1 MRSLVMVD
9 QNTPYTRR
17 KSTLPKLPAN
27 DTHGLQEPSPI
38 TGELIEWEMLVLPS
52 NEIPAKTIKSQY
64 NKRSKKHLT
73 RAAVNDIL
81 PEISELKRNT
91 QYVKAVE
98 IGGKY
103 EILEGVRRTTAVSY
117 VPDGKLYMLVAK
129 SLSEE
134 EKRHYAQMSD
144 VYREPTQLDIGYSAL
159 EIREQYK
166 QQGDVIRDFK
176 LAEMFAVST
185 GKMSEAIA
193 SASLPDSLILL
204 FPALEFIQV
213 RFLRQVIAWI
223 KVNELDKFGEV
234 IKRFEQL
241 SEDDKNIQRE
251 SVTLQKK
258 ILKELAASVAKEVE
272 FSPATTL
279 FTHIDVIDGIGLSVK
294 PTGEVL
300 LSIDTNELGDE
311 YLELM
316 RELISKKN
324 N

>member
-1 MRSLVMVD
+1 MVD
-9 QNTPYTRR
+9 QNTPYSRR
-17 KSTLPKLPAN
+17 KSTLPRLTVK

-52 NEIPAKTIKSQY
+52 SEISAKTIKSQY

-81 PEISELKRNT
+81 PEIAELKRNT

-98 IGGKY
+98 VDGKY

-129 SLSEE
+129 SLNEE

-166 QQGDVIRDFK
+166 QQNDVIRDFK
-176 LAEMFAVST
+176 LAEMFGVST
-185 GKMSEAIA
+185 GKMSEAIT
-193 SASLPDSLILL
+193 SASLPDSLIYL

-213 RFLRQVIAWI
+213 RFLRQIIAWI
-223 KVNELDKFGEV
+223 KVNELAKFEEI
-234 IKRFEQL
+234 IKLFEQL
-241 SEDDKNIQRE
+241 PEDDKNIQRE
-251 SVTLQKK
+251 SVSLQKK
-258 ILKELAASVAKEVE
+258 ILKRLAASVAKEIE
-272 FSPATTL
+272 YSPAAGL
-279 FTHIDVIDGIGLSVK
+279 FAHIDVIDGIGLSVK

-300 LSIDTNELGDE
+300 LTIDTNDLSDE
-311 YLELM
+311 YLM
-316 RELISKKN
+316 SIRELISKLS
-324 N
+324 